1 RVPLTAAASRPA
13 WVYKPAAR
21 AVVDRF
27 DSSALAPVR
36 PTIARLHTLR
46 CPQTSDD
53 PLLLLHRWLGS
64 IHRRRSER
72 PSGTPC
78 RTGHRNESWAIPSLS
93 RATPSAA
100 SCVSFQLRP
109 LPSTGI
115 TRFQRYCEPLRH
127 PKRPGL
133 ALASCQLIPTAITAG
148 ASRVASGPLCL
159 HAVATTPA
167 GPMEPIRS

>member
-1 RVPLTAAASRPA
+1 MTGFTACVFLYPNRVSLNEAFEVLEPDDGKPSRP
-13 WVYKPAAR
+13 VLRGPGP
-21 AVVDRF
+21 
-27 DSSALAPVR
+27 SNG
-36 PTIARLHTLR
+36 ARLL
-46 CPQTSDD
+46 D
-53 PLLLLHRWLGS
+53 PS
-64 IHRRRSER
+64 VF
-72 PSGTPC
+72 
-78 RTGHRNESWAIPSLS
+78 
-93 RATPSAA
+93 AA

-159 HAVATTPA
+159 HAVATSPA
-167 GPMEPIRS
+167 GPMEPIRSKMLHQRRPSPDNSWVGSCII

>member
-1 RVPLTAAASRPA
+1 MECVLLTAAASRPA

-21 AVVDRF
+21 AGVDRF

-46 CPQTSDD
+46 CPRTSDH

-78 RTGHRNESWAIPSLS
+78 RTGHRTESWAIPSLS
-93 RATPSAA
+93 RVARLIVNPSVFAA

-109 LPSTGI
+109 LPSTLRLLPGGAIQFPGGFISRCGPAPFTAHRNRLI
-115 TRFQRYCEPLRH
+115 TEVTAQPLPRD
-127 PKRPGL
+127 
-133 ALASCQLIPTAITAG
+133 
-148 ASRVASGPLCL
+148 
-159 HAVATTPA
+159 
-167 GPMEPIRS
+167 